1 MKKLSTAFF
10 VFAVMI
16 SLASE
21 NLTVWKH
28 QGNIRIVSANHPS
41 AATVKF
47 PAVPRKEKMRAVL
60 SFDSWLGTEKCI
72 GWNHYLQLRLNQNR
86 IRENMVS
93 GEKRL
98 LRRGNEMQ
106 TAIGSEPWWKGDLLQ
121 VFFGPGPSG
130 TFDKRVRNAPKER
143 YRFSLDI
150 TDIVNFIEI
159 GADNRIESA
168 EENTL
173 FLTNNYLLHYIR
185 RNGASPQIDMF
196 IGDLQIDLVPENTVK
211 AQRPAQDL
219 FTYPVPGKQ
228 VACFTLPN
236 GKAAVCDGGDLM
248 LYVGKEAFALQSD
261 FSCPAT
267 PSMKYNTFSAG
278 KSTGVKNWKPTP
290 VVRNNTVTINAA
302 SAQYTVSRK
311 ISRWKKQGLRIEDT
325 ICNTSKEDIAVAVR
339 YSLVADKLL
348 NSRKYFLAG
357 NTDVDVRDGIG
368 AHPTVLAIQGNASA
382 GMMIC
387 DAVFRN
393 QTLAQHVGNAV
404 IFFNPHLGIPSGKS
418 YTVVRLVH
426 LMDSPDQFTYL
437 NLLRRELNRNNVTI
451 PGPFKFGHRAWKEWP
466 KTMRNAIV
474 NGVPWIEYMNGSGK
488 SRADIK
494 KMALE
499 ELAAIHARDPEMKLL
514 ATLEHNLVAVDT
526 SRIPGG
532 NILPTRKPGD
542 ARRYGIRLNAAQSG
556 LLESNPNSDSMIR
569 DNKGHIVVEYT
580 FAKAP
585 YIDLF
590 VYAEIGNYRYKH
602 IMQLMDYLMDECGY
616 NGIYMDQFAA
626 GGAAWNRAD
635 RVRFDKWDGF
645 SVNMTPEGRIKEKC
659 YDYVVTGAPA
669 RVNIT
674 RHVLDRGGIFI
685 ANTQP
690 CTEAESLVPGIRFTE
705 MENNNVTDTLKGKDE
720 PADFLYQALG
730 QLSSTPVTLGIRPH
744 IHSADR
750 KEWGRLTSRA
760 IIIALRHGLVYYN
773 YHIGVDE
780 RYSGYGILDK
790 MFPITPVELGKGFII
805 GKERILT
812 AVSRQFVISSAP
824 KAVYAYDE
832 NGMPKKADYSVIPDG
847 KGNFIISIKLKDWN
861 ETCAVIL

>member
-1 MKKLSTAFF
+1 MKKLLAALSFF
-10 VFAVMI
+10 TVLI
-16 SLASE
+16 SPASE
-21 NLTVWKH
+21 NLTVWKSS
-28 QGNIRIVSANHPS
+28 GNIRIVSANHPT
-41 AATVKF
+41 AATVQF
-47 PAVPRKEKMRAVL
+47 PAIPRKEKMRVIL
-60 SFDSWLGTEKCI
+60 SFDSWLGMENCI

-86 IRENMVS
+86 IRENMFS

-98 LRRGNEMQ
+98 LRRGSEMQ
-106 TAIGSEPWWKGDLLQ
+106 TTIGSEPWWKGDLLQ

-130 TFDKRVRNAPKER
+130 NFDKRVKNAQKER

-150 TDIVNFIEI
+150 TDIINFIEI

-168 EENTL
+168 QENTL
-173 FLTNNYLLHYIR
+173 HLTNNYLLRYIR
-185 RNGASPQIDMF
+185 RNGVSPQIDMF
-196 IGDLQIDLVPENTVK
+196 VGNMQIDLVPEKIVK
-211 AQRPAQDL
+211 SLRPAQDL
-219 FTYPVPGKQ
+219 FPYPAPGKQ
-228 VACFTLPN
+228 VFCFTLPN

-248 LYVGKEAFALQSD
+248 LYAGKAAFALQSD
-261 FSCPAT
+261 FSYPAT
-267 PSMKYNTFSAG
+267 PSMKYNTFSTR
-278 KSTGVKNWKPTP
+278 KSSSVKKWRPAFS
-290 VVRNNTVTINAA
+290 VNNNIVTVNAS
-302 SAQYTVSRK
+302 SAQYTISRK
-311 ISRWKKQGLRIEDT
+311 IFCWKQGLRIEDT
-325 ICNTSKEDIAVAVR
+325 IRNTSVEDIAVAVR
-339 YSLVADKLL
+339 YSLIADKLL
-348 NSRKYFLAG
+348 SSRKYFLAG
-357 NTDVDVRDGIG
+357 NTDVDIRDGIG
-368 AHPTVLAIQGNASA
+368 AHPTILAIHENASA
-382 GMMIC
+382 GMMVC

-404 IFFNPHLGIPSGKS
+404 NFFNTHLGIPSGKS
-418 YTVVRLVH
+418 YTIVRLVH
-426 LMDSPDQFTYL
+426 LVDSPDQFSYL

-494 KMALE
+494 IMARE
-499 ELAAIHARDPEMKLL
+499 ELTAIHARDPKMKLL

-532 NILPTRKPGD
+532 NILPARKPGD
-542 ARRYGIRLNAAQSG
+542 ARRYGIKLNSAQSR
-556 LLESNPNSDSMIR
+556 LLESNPHSDSMIR
-569 DNKGHIVVEYT
+569 DHKGNIVVENT

-590 VYAEIGNYRYKH
+590 VYSEIGNYRYKH
-602 IMQLMDYLMDECGY
+602 IMQLMDFLMDECFY

-626 GGAAWNRAD
+626 GGAAWNRVD
-635 RVRFDKWDGF
+635 RMSFDKWDGF
-645 SVNMTPEGRIKEKC
+645 SVNMTPDGKIKEKC
-659 YDYVVTGAPA
+659 YDYIVTGASA

-674 RHVLDRGGIFI
+674 KHVLDKGGIFI

-690 CTEAESLVPGIRFTE
+690 CTEEENLVPGIRFTE
-705 MENNNVTDTLKGKDE
+705 MENNNVTDTLKSKDE
-720 PADFLYQALG
+720 PADFHYQALG

-750 KEWGRLTSRA
+750 KEWGKLTNRA

-773 YHIGVDE
+773 YHVGVDE

-812 AVSRQFVISSAP
+812 AVSRQFVISAPP
-824 KAVYAYDE
+824 KAVYAYNE
-832 NGMPKKADYSVIPDG
+832 NGMPKKSDHTVVPDG
-847 KGNFIISIKLKDWN
+847 KGKFIISIKLKDWN